1 MRGRP
6 GRREPIVQNSSV
18 EWKFQRNVKV
28 GQFALI
34 YLLYLVLIFRN
45 PLAGYKIVLLFRK
58 KAKKPCSSVECRFFF
73 ELSMSFLFFVT
84 VVQGFT

>member
-58 KAKKPCSSVECRFFF
+58 KAKKPCSSVESRFV
-73 ELSMSFLFFVT
+73 FVT
-84 VVQGFT
+84 VV